1 VPKRIAVT
9 GSSGMVGTALTA
21 HLRSRGDEVVR
32 LVRRSPQAPDE
43 LEWDPPSRRLDPSTL
58 AGVDAVVHLAGAGPS
73 DHRWTPAYQ
82 RELLTSRVDGTT
94 TVATALAELAAP
106 VRLVSQ
112 SAIGFYGDRG
122 EEVLTEQ
129 SGPGEGFV
137 TEMVRAWEDSADP
150 ARAAGLSVAHPR
162 TGLVMAATGGALER
176 MTTLARLG
184 INGPLGSGRQWWSW
198 ISLRDTVAA
207 LAHLVDH
214 PDIRGPVNV
223 VAPEPQ
229 RQRDV
234 ARALGHA
241 LHRPSVLPAPAFG
254 VRLVLGGFA
263 DEVLTSKRVSP
274 GRLLETGF
282 THQDTDL
289 TQLLRAEVGS

>member
-1 VPKRIAVT
+1 MSQRVAIT

-21 HLRSRGDEVVR
+21 FLRARGDEVVR
-32 LVRRSPQAPDE
+32 LVRRAPRAPDE
-43 LEWDPPSRRLDPSTL
+43 VAWDPPSRRLDPGVL

-82 RELLTSRVDGTT
+82 RELLTSRIDGTT
-94 TVATALAELAAP
+94 TVATALADLGAP

-112 SAIGFYGDRG
+112 SAIGWYGDRG
-122 EEVLTEQ
+122 EEVLTED
-129 SGPGEGFV
+129 SGPGAGFV
-137 TEMVRAWEDSADP
+137 PEMVRAWEASADP
-150 ARAAGLSVAHPR
+150 AREAGLSVAHPR
-162 TGLVMAATGGALER
+162 TGLVMAASGGALER
-176 MTTLARLG
+176 MTKLARLG

-198 ISLRDTVAA
+198 ISLHDTVAA

-214 PDIRGPVNV
+214 PEVTGPVNV
-223 VAPEPQ
+223 VAPEPV

-241 LHRPSVLPAPAFG
+241 LHRPSVLPAPGFG

-274 GRLLETGF
+274 TRLLGTGF
-282 THQDTDL
+282 AHQDTDL
-289 TQLLRAEVGS
+289 ARLLRTEVGR

>member
-1 VPKRIAVT
+1 MPKRIAVT

>member
-1 VPKRIAVT
+1 MSQRVAIT

-21 HLRSRGDEVVR
+21 YLRARGDDVVR
-32 LVRRSPQAPDE
+32 LVRRPPQAPDE
-43 LEWDPPSRRLDPSTL
+43 VAWDPPSRRLDPGVL

-94 TVATALAELAAP
+94 TVATALADLGAP

-112 SAIGFYGDRG
+112 SAIGWYGDRG
-122 EEVLTEQ
+122 EEVLSED
-129 SGPGEGFV
+129 SAPGAGFV
-137 TEMVRAWEDSADP
+137 PEMVRAWEASAEP
-150 ARAAGLSVAHPR
+150 AREAGLSVAHPR
-162 TGLVMAATGGALER
+162 TGLVMAASGGALER
-176 MTTLARLG
+176 MTKLARVG

-198 ISLRDTVAA
+198 VSLHDAVAA

-214 PDIRGPVNV
+214 AEVAGPVNV
-223 VAPEPQ
+223 VAPEPV

-241 LHRPSVLPAPAFG
+241 LHRPAVLPAPGFG

-274 GRLLETGF
+274 TRLLGAGF
-282 THQDTDL
+282 AHRDTDL
-289 TQLLRAEVGS
+289 AQLLRTEVGR

>member
-1 VPKRIAVT
+1 MPKRIAVT

-32 LVRRSPQAPDE
+32 LVRTSPQAPDE

-289 TQLLRAEVGS
+289 AQLLRAEVGS

>member
-1 VPKRIAVT
+1 VSQRIAIT

-21 HLRSRGDEVVR
+21 HLRARGDDVVR
-32 LVRRSPQAPDE
+32 LVRRAPQAPDE
-43 LEWDPPSRRLDPSTL
+43 VAWDPPSRRLDPGVL

-94 TVATALAELAAP
+94 TVANALAALGAP

-112 SAIGFYGDRG
+112 SAIGWYGDRG
-122 EEVLTEQ
+122 EEVLSED
-129 SGPGEGFV
+129 SGPGAGFV
-137 TEMVRAWEDSADP
+137 PEMVRAWEASAEP
-150 ARAAGLSVAHPR
+150 AREAGLSVAHPR
-162 TGLVMAATGGALER
+162 TGLVMAANGGALER
-176 MTTLARLG
+176 MTELARLG

-198 ISLRDTVAA
+198 VSLHDAVAA

-214 PDIRGPVNV
+214 PEVTGPVNV
-223 VAPEPQ
+223 VAPEPV
-229 RQRDV
+229 RQREV

-241 LHRPSVLPAPAFG
+241 LHRPAVLPAPAFG
-254 VRLVLGGFA
+254 VRWVLGGFA

-274 GRLLETGF
+274 SLLITSGF
-282 THQDTDL
+282 THRDTDL
-289 TQLLRAEVGS
+289 AQLVRAEVGR

>member
-1 VPKRIAVT
+1 MPKRIAVT

-263 DEVLTSKRVSP
+263 DEVLTSKRASP

>member
-32 LVRRSPQAPDE
+32 LVRTSPQAPDE

-289 TQLLRAEVGS
+289 AQLLRAEVGS